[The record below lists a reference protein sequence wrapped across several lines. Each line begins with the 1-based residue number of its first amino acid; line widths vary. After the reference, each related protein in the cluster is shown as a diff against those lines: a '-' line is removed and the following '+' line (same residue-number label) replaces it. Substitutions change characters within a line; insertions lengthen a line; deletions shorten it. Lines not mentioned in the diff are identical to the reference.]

1 MPDIPSDVAN
11 PVVVLAGPGVIPH
24 AGALR
29 RWAEAAN
36 LPVANTWSVKGLFRW
51 DSPHH
56 MGTVGLQERDFE
68 LAGFGAADRI
78 IAVGVDE
85 RETPRERWA
94 LAPVTDV
101 DAADL
106 PSVGTHPPIE
116 PNDLYASLAAVIQ
129 PLYTSHKTPPSPA
142 QVLYDLG
149 GDRRTGQVIA
159 ARPGPTGFW
168 LGRAFPTTELGSVVI
183 ADDPPAGATVIE
195 WGPDEVDWSDT
206 DRLVEVA
213 GPIVAWT

>member
-11 PVVVLAGPGVIPH
+11 AVVVLAGPGVIPH
-24 AGALR
+24 AGAFR

-68 LAGFGAADRI
+68 LAGFGEAGRI
-78 IAVGVDE
+78 LAVGVDE
-85 RETPRERWA
+85 NETPRRRWA
-94 LAPVTDV
+94 LSDVVDV
-101 DAADL
+101 DPAAL
-106 PSVGTHPPIE
+106 PALE
-116 PNDLYASLAAVIQ
+116 PQPEIQPNRLYAELAAVVQPLYASQ
-129 PLYTSHKTPPSPA
+129 KTPPSPA
-142 QVLYDLG
+142 RVLYDLG
-149 GDRRTGQVIA
+149 GDRRTGQIIA

-183 ADDPPAGATVIE
+183 ADELPAAAIVVD
-195 WGPDEVDWSDT
+195 WGPDDVDWSDT

>member
-1 MPDIPSDVAN
+1 VAN

-24 AGALR
+24 AGAVR
-29 RWAEAAN
+29 RWAELSN

-68 LAGFGAADRI
+68 LAGFGDADRI

-94 LAPVTDV
+94 LSAVTDV
-101 DAADL
+101 DPSDL
-106 PSVGTHPPIE
+106 PPLGSHPPIE
-116 PNDLYASLAAVIQ
+116 PNSLYASLAAVIQ
-129 PLYTSHKTPPSPA
+129 PLYTSQKTPPSPA

-183 ADDPPAGATVIE
+183 ADDVPAGATVIE
-195 WGPDEVDWSDT
+195 WGSDDVDWSDT

>member
-1 MPDIPSDVAN
+1 MAN

-24 AGALR
+24 AGAFR
-29 RWAEAAN
+29 RWAEQTN

-56 MGTVGLQERDFE
+56 MGTVGLQARDFE
-68 LAGFGAADRI
+68 LAGFADADRI

-85 RETPRERWA
+85 RETPRDRWA
-94 LAPVTDV
+94 LSKVTDA
-101 DAADL
+101 DPTDL
-106 PSVGTHPPIE
+106 PHLAPQPLIE
-116 PNDLYASLAAVIQ
+116 PNRLYAELAAVIQ
-129 PLYTSHKTPPSPA
+129 PLYTSQKMPPSPA

-195 WGPDEVDWSDT
+195 WGPDDVDWSDT

>member
-24 AGALR
+24 AGAVR

-56 MGTVGLQERDFE
+56 MGTVGLQARDFE
-68 LAGFGAADRI
+68 LAGFGEADRI

-85 RETPRERWA
+85 RETPRELWA
-94 LAPVTDV
+94 LSAVTEV
-101 DAADL
+101 DPADL
-106 PSVGTHPPIE
+106 PALGSHPSIE
-116 PNDLYASLAAVIQ
+116 PNSLYASLAAVIQ
-129 PLYTSHKTPPSPA
+129 PLYTSQKTPPSPA

-183 ADDPPAGATVIE
+183 ADDVPAGATVIE
-195 WGPDEVDWSDT
+195 WGSDDVDWSDT

>member
-11 PVVVLAGPGVIPH
+11 AVVVLAGPGVIPH
-24 AGALR
+24 AGAFR
-29 RWAEAAN
+29 RWAEEAN

-68 LAGFGAADRI
+68 LAGFGEAERI
-78 IAVGVDE
+78 LAVGVDE
-85 RETPRERWA
+85 NETPRDRWA
-94 LAPVTDV
+94 LSDVIDV
-101 DAADL
+101 DPAAL
-106 PSVGTHPPIE
+106 PEIDAQPEIQ
-116 PNDLYASLAAVIQ
+116 PNRLYAELAAVVQ
-129 PLYTSHKTPPSPA
+129 PLYTSQKPPPSPA
-142 QVLYDLG
+142 RSPPDLG
-149 GDRRTGQVIA
+149 QTVAPDRSSRPA
-159 ARPGPTGFW
+159 PGPTGFW

-183 ADDPPAGATVIE
+183 ADELPHGATVVD
-195 WGPDEVDWSDT
+195 WGPDDVDWSDT

>member
-1 MPDIPSDVAN
+1 MAN
-11 PVVVLAGPGVIPH
+11 AVVVLAGPGVIPH
-24 AGALR
+24 AGTFR
-29 RWAEAAN
+29 RWAEQAN

-68 LAGFGAADRI
+68 LAGFADADRI
-78 IAVGVDE
+78 IAVGVDQ
-85 RETPRERWA
+85 RETPRVRWA
-94 LAPVTDV
+94 LSKVTDV
-101 DAADL
+101 DATEL
-106 PSVGTHPPIE
+106 PHLAPQPPIE
-116 PNDLYASLAAVIQ
+116 PNRLYTELAAVIQ
-129 PLYTSHKTPPSPA
+129 PLYASQKSPPSPA
-142 QVLYDLG
+142 RVLSDLG

-183 ADDPPAGATVIE
+183 ADDPPVGATVIE
-195 WGPDEVDWSDT
+195 WGPDDVDWSDT

>member
-24 AGALR
+24 AGAVR

-56 MGTVGLQERDFE
+56 MGTVGLQARDFE
-68 LAGFGAADRI
+68 LAGFGEADRI

-85 RETPRERWA
+85 RETPRELWA
-94 LAPVTDV
+94 LSAVTEV
-101 DAADL
+101 DPADL
-106 PSVGTHPPIE
+106 PALGSHPPIE
-116 PNDLYASLAAVIQ
+116 PNSLYASLAAVIQ
-129 PLYTSHKTPPSPA
+129 PLYTSQKTPPSPA

-183 ADDPPAGATVIE
+183 ADDVPAGATVIE
-195 WGPDEVDWSDT
+195 WGSDDVDWSDT

>member
-1 MPDIPSDVAN
+1 MAN

-24 AGALR
+24 AGAVR

-56 MGTVGLQERDFE
+56 MGTVGLQARDFE
-68 LAGFGAADRI
+68 LAGFGDADRI

-94 LAPVTDV
+94 LSAVTV
-101 DAADL
+101 VEPTDL
-106 PSVGTHPPIE
+106 PALGSHPPIE
-116 PNDLYASLAAVIQ
+116 PNSLYASLAAVIQ
-129 PLYTSHKTPPSPA
+129 PLYTSQKTPPSPA

-195 WGPDEVDWSDT
+195 WGEDDVDWSDT

>member
-1 MPDIPSDVAN
+1 MAN
-11 PVVVLAGPGVIPH
+11 AVVVLAGPGVIPY
-24 AGALR
+24 AGDFR
-29 RWAEAAN
+29 RWAEEAN

-68 LAGFGAADRI
+68 LAGFGEAVQI
-78 IAVGVDE
+78 LAVGVDE
-85 RETPRERWA
+85 LETPRHRWA
-94 LAPVTDV
+94 LSAVVDV
-101 DAADL
+101 DPADL
-106 PSVGTHPPIE
+106 PVMRAQPEIQ
-116 PNDLYASLAAVIQ
+116 PNRLYRELAAVVQPLYASQ
-129 PLYTSHKTPPSPA
+129 KTPPSPA
-142 QVLYDLG
+142 RVLHDLG

-183 ADDPPAGATVIE
+183 ADDLPDGATVVD
-195 WGPDEVDWSDT
+195 WGPDDVDWSDT